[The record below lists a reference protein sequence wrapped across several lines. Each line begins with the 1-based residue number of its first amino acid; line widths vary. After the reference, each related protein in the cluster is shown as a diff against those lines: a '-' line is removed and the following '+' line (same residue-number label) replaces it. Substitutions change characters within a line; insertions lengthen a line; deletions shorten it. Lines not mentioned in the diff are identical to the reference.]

1 MNFFTPHYFKLKPP
15 ILGFALSLA
24 WASLDAASASPAPAL
39 RGEIGAAVNRDYASL
54 DLLYKHLHTHP
65 ELSFQEKATAARL
78 AAELR
83 QAGFE
88 VTEGVGGFGVV
99 GVMRQGVGPTVL
111 IRADM
116 DALPVKEQTGL
127 AYESK
132 AKATDPEGKTVDV
145 MHACGH
151 DIHMTV
157 FAGAARMVAQ
167 FKQHWSGTILMV
179 AQPAEER
186 GGGASLMLKA
196 GLYERFPKPNFC
208 VALHAKADLPA
219 GMIGMVEG
227 YAMANVDM
235 LDITMRGVGGHG
247 AWPHTTKDPVVLAAQ
262 AIMAYQTIVSRETE
276 PGKAAVVTVGSI
288 HGGTKHNIISDE
300 VKLQLTLR
308 SFTDEVRSNTLA
320 SVKRISLSM
329 AAAAGVPPDR
339 QPIFEEKD
347 EFVPALY
354 NDPPLTGRLRTAFT
368 DWLGADRVTQVK
380 PVMGGEDFSQFGRT
394 VDKVPVCLFWLGTV
408 DPSRYAA
415 SQKSGEALPSLHS
428 SFYAPLPE
436 PTIKTGVLA
445 MTAAVLELAGKR

>member
-1 MNFFTPHYFKLKPP
+1 MNSLTLSHLKPGL
-15 ILGFALSLA
+15 LGAALWFVIGLS
-24 WASLDAASASPAPAL
+24 DAAAASPSAAL
-39 RGEIGAAVNRDYASL
+39 RSDVSAAVNRDYASL
-54 DLLYKHLHTHP
+54 DALYKHLHTHP
-65 ELSFQEKATAARL
+65 ELSFQEKESAARM
-78 AAELR
+78 AEELR
-83 QAGFE
+83 IAGFE

-99 GVMRQGVGPTVL
+99 GVLRNGNGPTML

-116 DALPVKEQTGL
+116 DGLPVKEQTGL

-132 AKATDPEGKTVDV
+132 AKTVDAEGKTVDV

-157 FAGAARMVAQ
+157 FAGTARVLAK
-167 FKQHWSGTILMV
+167 FKEHWAGTVVMI

-186 GGGASLMLKA
+186 GGGALQMLKA
-196 GLYERFPKPNFC
+196 GLYERFPKPGFC
-208 VALHAKADLPA
+208 LALHAKADLPA
-219 GMIGMVEG
+219 GTVGMVEG

-235 LDITMRGVGGHG
+235 LDITMRGKGGHG
-247 AWPHTTKDPVVLAAQ
+247 AWPHMTKDPVVMAAQ
-262 AIMAYQTIVSRETE
+262 AILAFQTVVSRETE

-288 HGGTKHNIISDE
+288 HGGTKHNIIPDQ

-320 SVKRISLSM
+320 SVKRISRSM
-329 AAAAGVPPDR
+329 ALAAGMPEDR
-339 QPIFEEKD
+339 MPTFEVTD

-354 NDPPLTGRLRTAFT
+354 NDPTLTGRLQGVFAQWF
-368 DWLGADRVTQVK
+368 DAGSVTQVK

-394 VDKVPVCLFWLGTV
+394 ADKIPICLFWLGAV
-408 DPSRYAA
+408 DPKRYAA
-415 SQKSGEALPSLHS
+415 SQQSGEPLPSLHS
-428 SFYAPLPE
+428 SSFAPLPE